1 MGKVCELF
9 ITHIA
14 INWFGCGYN
23 ECLSVA
29 SDASKGKGRYLDSE
43 HKETGAKAPVF
54 VFLIGF

>member
-23 ECLSVA
+23 GCLRVSIGCVERE
-29 SDASKGKGRYLDSE
+29 GRYLDSE
-43 HKETGAKAPVF
+43 HKKTGAKAPVF